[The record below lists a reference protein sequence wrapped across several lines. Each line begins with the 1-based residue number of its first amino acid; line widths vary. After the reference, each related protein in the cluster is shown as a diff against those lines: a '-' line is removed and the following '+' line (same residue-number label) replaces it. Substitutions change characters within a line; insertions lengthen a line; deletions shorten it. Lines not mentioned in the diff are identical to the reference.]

1 MVLPIIISIVLA
13 LIPRFIKRMGA
24 FIVALIVAIN
34 PFFYIIPP
42 VHLPFLAGGTALWY
56 FVDPFNLVDEKKGF
70 KKLWKSAL
78 FGYATSSIVLFVLY
92 FLIFKFFVDLV

>member
-13 LIPRFIKRMGA
+13 LIPNFIKRMGA

-34 PFFYIIPP
+34 PFFYILPP
-42 VHLPFLAGGTALWY
+42 VHLPFLAGATAFWY

-70 KKLWKSAL
+70 KKLLKSTL
-78 FGYATSSIVLFVLY
+78 FGYITTSIVLFILY
-92 FLIFKFFVDLV
+92 FLIFKFFVSLI